1 MKIKRT
7 LIFDEHAVNAF
18 ASTLKKV
25 RKEKGM
31 TQAQLGF
38 EANVPR
44 SSIERMET
52 AKINP
57 TLSTIVALARA
68 LGVRPSVLLDF
79 EVSPV
84 ID

>member
-1 MKIKRT
+1 
-7 LIFDEHAVNAF
+7 LIFDEQAVKAF
-18 ASTLKKV
+18 ASVLKKV

-44 SSIERMET
+44 SSIERIEA

-68 LGVRPSVLLDF
+68 LEVRPSVLLDF
-79 EVSPV
+79 DVMPAN
-84 ID
+84 D